1 MKWMRSR
8 ERDKQK
14 ENHTQ
19 TNKGKIKTKRSYDT
33 QRFYY
38 WKIYTEKRETKQKVE
53 INIK

>member
-1 MKWMRSR
+1 MRSR

-33 QRFYY
+33 QRFLLL
-38 WKIYTEKRETKQKVE
+38 KNLHREKQNKKL
-53 INIK
+53 K